1 MMRCGLEAQL
11 LYAAPR
17 ELLLLQPLSAATQH
31 MLDGFCSASA
41 GVRSE
46 SVKRDLLGP
55 GGALAAVSAF
65 YGEAGELPH
74 LHRCVTEWDI
84 GAKKLPIAE

>member
-1 MMRCGLEAQL
+1 MRSALEAQL

-17 ELLLLQPLSAATQH
+17 ELLLLQPLSDATQQ

-46 SVKRDLLGP
+46 GVKRDLHGHS
-55 GGALAAVSAF
+55 GALAAVSSF
-65 YGEAGELPH
+65 YSEAGALP
-74 LHRCVTEWDI
+74 LLQACVQVGEVV
-84 GAKKLPIAE
+84 LSRS

>member
-1 MMRCGLEAQL
+1 MMRSALEAQL

-17 ELLLLQPLSAATQH
+17 ELLLLQPLSDATQQ

-46 SVKRDLLGP
+46 GVKRDLHGP

-65 YGEAGELPH
+65 YSEDGALPLLQACVQVGEVVLS
-74 LHRCVTEWDI
+74 RS
-84 GAKKLPIAE
+84 